1 LHPKLDETGL
11 GEALV
16 SEARRRIVVVVDE
29 HVETRTIIHHA
40 LTAAGYSVEQAPDG
54 LTGLK
59 MACRIHPALVIMEHP
74 AYVYGGRAL
83 IESIQANVEMED
95 VSIMIL
101 SSRGGRNDQWL
112 EKHPCDAYLS
122 KPFQV
127 EELVNVV
134 SILTDPDSVAP
145 QPQDPQILSVRNL
158 RRRSLQP
165 LKPAAATGGPP
176 ATAPVSEVSPPPD
189 AKP

>member
-1 LHPKLDETGL
+1 MLPETN
-11 GEALV
+11 
-16 SEARRRIVVVVDE
+16 RRIVVVVDE

-40 LTAAGYSVEQAPDG
+40 LTAAGYAVEQAPDG

-83 IESIQANVEMED
+83 IESIQANLEMED

-127 EELVNVV
+127 DELVNVV

-145 QPQDPQILSVRNL
+145 QPRDPQILSVRHL

-165 LKPAAATGGPP
+165 LKPSAASSGSQIP
-176 ATAPVSEVSPPPD
+176 ASASEVSPPPD
-189 AKP
+189 AKA